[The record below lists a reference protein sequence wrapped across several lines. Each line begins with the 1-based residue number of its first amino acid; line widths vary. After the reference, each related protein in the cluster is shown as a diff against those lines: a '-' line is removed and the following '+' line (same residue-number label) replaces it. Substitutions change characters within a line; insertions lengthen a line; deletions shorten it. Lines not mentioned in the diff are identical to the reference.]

1 MFIDL
6 RFYLAK
12 IICIFFIGGLY
23 VIFGS
28 IVSLTFK
35 KYITRPYN
43 RKWSRLQNLLQ
54 LCYEIGLLMVI
65 VYFIRLFIK
74 KGIPNPFE
82 SFAGVQTGKLK
93 EINGNIIL
101 AFAFLIYLKDD
112 IKSKIDGVFDSF

>member
-12 IICIFFIGGLY
+12 IICIFLIGGLY

-35 KYITRPYN
+35 KYITKPYN

-54 LCYEIGLLMVI
+54 LCYEIGLLMVL

-82 SFAGVQTGKLK
+82 SFAGVRMERLK

-112 IKSKIDGVFDSF
+112 IKSKIDGVFDSV